1 MPPRND
7 RGRTIVP
14 AWRSAARPTDAFML
28 VGPDQRA
35 VGSVSGRLY
44 EGAAYELAQQVVADC
59 HPVMRRYGV
68 VTTGC

>member
-1 MPPRND
+1 
-7 RGRTIVP
+7 
-14 AWRSAARPTDAFML
+14 ML